1 MTLIRVFVTRG
12 RKQKKKPRVT
22 LALHCWEQEAKGI
35 SKREIDE
42 PAECEMVLSGGMNEI
57 CIAQEASCRSSNG
70 CHFVTYVDNQ
80 LRRFG
85 NHASCAGYPDD
96 QANCPIT

>member
-1 MTLIRVFVTRG
+1 MMLIRVFVTWG

-42 PAECEMVLSGGMNEI
+42 PAEREMVLSGE
-57 CIAQEASCRSSNG
+57 
-70 CHFVTYVDNQ
+70 
-80 LRRFG
+80 
-85 NHASCAGYPDD
+85 
-96 QANCPIT
+96 